1 MCDLCGCKTYIDS
14 GKQAVVNRAQEI
26 IRHLDLTAENT
37 ELYEDC
43 ERILHEVF
51 SYSFP
56 SSEESEMLTTAK
68 WAHSLHESIY
78 KQRFPR
84 YVEAAKDV
92 FARLPVNDDARSV
105 VTAYHQL
112 EQLAKEIGN
121 KELASIE
128 DARARETIKA
138 VQKVHDNNL
147 AKKTRLKE
155 RYGLE

>member
-1 MCDLCGCKTYIDS
+1 MCDLCGCKTYINS
-14 GKQAVVNRAQEI
+14 GKQVVVNRAQEI
-26 IRHLDLTAENT
+26 IRRLDLTAENI
-37 ELYEDC
+37 ELFEDC

-56 SSEESEMLTTAK
+56 SSEESEMLTTAN

-78 KQRFPR
+78 KERFPR

-92 FARLPVNDDARSV
+92 FARLPVNNDAKRI
-105 VTAYHQL
+105 VTAYHQF
-112 EQLAKEIGN
+112 EQLAKEIGD

-128 DARARETIKA
+128 DARVRETIRA
-138 VQKVHDNNL
+138 VWQVHNNNF
-147 AKKTRLKE
+147 AKKTRLRE